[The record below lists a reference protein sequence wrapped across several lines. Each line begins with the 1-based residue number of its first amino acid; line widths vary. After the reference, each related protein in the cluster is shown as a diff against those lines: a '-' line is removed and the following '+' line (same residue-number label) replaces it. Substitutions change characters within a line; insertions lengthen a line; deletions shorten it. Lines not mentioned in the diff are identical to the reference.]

1 MFMQGAIF
9 DLDGTL
15 LNSMGLWRHAGEIYL
30 KNLGIT
36 AEEGLADTI
45 LKMTIRGAAQYLIE
59 RYSLP
64 CSVEEAAGGINGV
77 MESAYATVITPKD
90 GAEQLLQA
98 LALRGIPM
106 AVATATDRY
115 LVEIALR
122 RLGLIKYFKGI
133 VTCTEVG
140 VGKRDGADVYEAALK
155 LTGSAKRHTW
165 VFEDSP
171 HAARTAREAGFMV
184 AGVEDDDGKNDVA
197 ELQKYCNIFLAS
209 LLPTEGVLKKIAGFE
224 AKNKLNCN

>member
-1 MFMQGAIF
+1 MQGAIF

-77 MESAYATVITPKD
+77 MESAYATVITPKE

-98 LALRGIPM
+98 LFSRGIPM

-115 LVEIALR
+115 LVEIALG

-155 LTGSAKRHTW
+155 LTGSAKGIHGCLKIPPTPRARQEKQALWWREWRTTTAKTT
-165 VFEDSP
+165 SP
-171 HAARTAREAGFMV
+171 SCKNTATSS
-184 AGVEDDDGKNDVA
+184 
-197 ELQKYCNIFLAS
+197 LQACCPPRACS
-209 LLPTEGVLKKIAGFE
+209 KK
-224 AKNKLNCN
+224 